1 VAVLKVEIDHLMT
14 EQRNPNTAKIDQLG
28 TQEMLKLIN
37 DEDKLVADA
46 VEQEIPNIT
55 LAVDKIAEAL
65 GRGGRLV
72 YIGAGTSGRLGVLD
86 ASECPPTFGVDE
98 NMVIGLIAGGDSALR
113 KSIEGAEDKEE
124 EAVKQLQGIHF
135 SAKDVLVGIAASGR
149 TPYVIGG
156 LTYANE
162 LGATTVAISCSPNSV
177 IGGIAN
183 IAITLVVGPEVISG
197 STRLKAGTAQKM
209 VLNMMTTS
217 AMIKMGKVYGNLMVD
232 VSPSNIKL
240 VERAKRIV
248 AQATGISIDEA
259 QQFLIET
266 NYNPKLAIVMIKGT
280 CTVEEAKKRLEE
292 AQGFISKAL
301 S

>member
-65 GRGGRLV
+65 DWGGRLV

-280 CTVEEAKKRLEE
+280 YTVEEAKKRLEE

>member
-65 GRGGRLV
+65 GWGGRLV

-124 EAVKQLQGIHF
+124 EAVKQMQGIHF

-162 LGATTVAISCSPNSV
+162 LGATTVAISCSPNSA

-280 CTVEEAKKRLEE
+280 YTVEEAKKRLEE

>member
-1 VAVLKVEIDHLMT
+1 MKVEIDHLMT

-280 CTVEEAKKRLEE
+280 YTVEEAKKRLEE

>member
-135 SAKDVLVGIAASGR
+135 SAKDVLVGIAVSGR